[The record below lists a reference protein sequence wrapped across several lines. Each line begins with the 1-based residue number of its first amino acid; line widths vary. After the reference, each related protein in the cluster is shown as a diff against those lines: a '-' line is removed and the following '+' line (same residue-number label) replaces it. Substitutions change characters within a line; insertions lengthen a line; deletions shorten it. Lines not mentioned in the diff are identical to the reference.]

1 MSDEVKNEVV
11 EENKKEDKFAK
22 YDNETLLKQI
32 RACKKLRLVFILVGA
47 FLALGG
53 IVMGFFGFVYL
64 IGGAL
69 AVVITLGYGDIS
81 DLTAVAGGL
90 LVGGLGVMLVGVAM
104 IIAGSIVTSVKIKHR
119 NHVLSERDY
128 FIEER

>member
-1 MSDEVKNEVV
+1 MSDKVKKYES
-11 EENKKEDKFAK
+11 
-22 YDNETLLKQI
+22 YDNEKLVHQI
-32 RACKKLRLVFILVGA
+32 SVCKKLRLVFILVGA

>member
-1 MSDEVKNEVV
+1 MKKVKNMSDKVKKYES
-11 EENKKEDKFAK
+11 
-22 YDNETLLKQI
+22 YDNEKLVHQI
-32 RACKKLRLVFILVGA
+32 SVCKKLRLVFILVGA